1 MEVIVRAAE
10 NRASVAKE
18 NRDALHDIATDLKR
32 EGKFF
37 SDWVDASQRA
47 SQVQDITKRMKGAGL
62 EDALERFRRE
72 VEVRILSEA
81 DFNYKY
87 FDRVRFRAAVEDLTS
102 ATKGGDKAA
111 VVQAAKELTGV
122 LKEAEIMELAPE
134 SQQLK
139 LEVTRLLKG
148 KSSICP

>member
-18 NRDALHDIATDLKR
+18 NRDALHEIATDLKR

-62 EDALERFRRE
+62 EDALERYRRE
-72 VEVRILSEA
+72 VEERILSEA
-81 DFNYKY
+81 DFKYKY

-102 ATKGGDKAA
+102 ATKEGDKEA